1 MSMFGCLVYSL
12 QPLLICLEGADTLAL
27 LFVMYSR
34 IFCLV
39 FLRCLGQ
46 VWYLIVL
53 IPGLCILYLFF
64 KAYILVDDG
73 TLIFDGL

>member
-1 MSMFGCLVYSL
+1 MFGCLVYSL
-12 QPLLICLEGADTLAL
+12 QPLLICWGGADTLAL

-34 IFCLV
+34 ILSSV
-39 FLRCLGQ
+39 LRCLGQ

-53 IPGLCILYLFF
+53 IPGLCLLYLFL